1 MEKSGKNQGKPYYS
15 TVLKRQVVREYELG
29 LYTKEALSVK
39 YGILGSNTVLV
50 WQKQYSTLANENA
63 EKKPA
68 AIMNEMKRQ
77 GKKEI
82 IEAQNTPKPIRSVE
96 QDRISE
102 LEKQLAQSRQREQL
116 YLRVIEISSEE
127 IGEDLLK
134 KTGIGLSKSLAQKGG

>member
-1 MEKSGKNQGKPYYS
+1 
-15 TVLKRQVVREYELG
+15 
-29 LYTKEALSVK
+29 
-39 YGILGSNTVLV
+39 
-50 WQKQYSTLANENA
+50 
-63 EKKPA
+63 
-68 AIMNEMKRQ
+68 MKRK

-134 KTGIGLSKSLAQKGG
+134 KTGIGLSKSLAQKDG